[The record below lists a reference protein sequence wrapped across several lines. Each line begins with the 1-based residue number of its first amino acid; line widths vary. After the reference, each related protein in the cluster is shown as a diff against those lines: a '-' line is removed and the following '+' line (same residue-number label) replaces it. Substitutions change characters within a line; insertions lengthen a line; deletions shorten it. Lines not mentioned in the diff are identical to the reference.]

1 MTTGQAHA
9 THLRRPAAL
18 RLLLQALCLF
28 ALLLTALPASAIVVT
43 PDTPGVEL
51 DHELK
56 LWRDPSRN
64 ASIDQAANAAAQG
77 QFTSPHGLQ
86 RSRGYSR
93 DAWWFRF
100 ELRNPSPA
108 KLNSYIEYTDGLIDS
123 VTLYT
128 RPAGSNEPWKRQAF
142 RGGQTEDARP
152 LATIRPVFRE
162 PVAAGVSEDVMV
174 RVLFNEH
181 ADMSGPIYS
190 DLRVWGEQPFFRA
203 NSHEMFMIGG
213 MIGIMLLVAFGAL
226 TGFAATRDKAFLY
239 YGLNLLML
247 TISFHSAT
255 GVWPL
260 LLWNGHFS
268 LKLLFF
274 CSGIYFICAAQFVR
288 HYLHVSRF
296 SPWLD
301 KALLSIVAIGGISSV
316 AALVGQEQFALEALN
331 IGGIGFL
338 IYIAASVMAIRNRV
352 PGAKLFLLAWA
363 TYSVSLTVTWG
374 LRDYGLIEHDS
385 FSYRFIFV
393 GIVIEIMLFSV
404 AMALRVREL
413 RRRKE
418 AAESAYRFHLIAEA
432 ERLESLVT
440 QRTAELETARS
451 QAETAN
457 HAKTTFLAHVSHE
470 IRTPLTA
477 ILGYVERFSD
487 ERDLSSPQTQWLSH
501 IQDSGEYLLSLIG
514 NVLDVSKL
522 EAGHIKLYETPM
534 SMAGLVRQLHGLF
547 HEQAARKGVAF
558 EIVAPDNGWFRLDAG
573 KWRQILVNLIGNAI
587 KLTEEGKVAIHL
599 AHEARGN
606 NGHWL
611 VAKVIDTG
619 PGIANQ
625 DSQVIFTPFEQAA
638 AGRRA
643 GGAGLGLSICRD
655 FTHLM
660 GGHIELDSTPGQGT
674 TFTVHVPVT
683 PAQPAHEST
692 RTDWQGALTGRT
704 IMIAED
710 QPLNRDLLSEILNR
724 AGATVLSAEDGIDAM
739 GVWRGQPHIDTIL
752 ADFHMPFM
760 NGIRLAQSLRKLGF
774 AGQFYLVSAGHSP
787 DATELAAAGV
797 DGWVTKPFTRDQLLR
812 TLVEK
817 TLVKPQ
823 HAIPASLEE
832 AAAALG
838 YSMEKAVPFAQRG
851 LDRIG
856 VLLQELAEQEQ
867 LSERSR
873 HAHSAKGIA
882 GQIGMLKLM
891 RALDALEQAP
901 EAMQLA
907 VAQLELAAA
916 SAILARRARQLATES
931 LNDEIS

>member
-1 MTTGQAHA
+1 MST
-9 THLRRPAAL
+9 RPARGAGTS
-18 RLLLQALCLF
+18 RIAAYLLLQMLCLLVF
-28 ALLLTALPASAIVVT
+28 ALGAAPAGAMNVDAAT
-43 PDTPGVEL
+43 NGVEL
-51 DHELK
+51 DGELK
-56 LWRDPSRN
+56 IWRDPTRS
-64 ASIDQAANAAAQG
+64 ASIDEADKAASTG
-77 QFTSPHGLQ
+77 KFHSPHGLM

-100 ELRNPSPA
+100 VVHNDSPQTIYS
-108 KLNSYIEYTDGLIDS
+108 LIEYTDGLIGS

-128 RPAGSNEPWKRQAF
+128 RPLGSNGPWQLQAF
-142 RGGQTEDARP
+142 RNSQGEENRP
-152 LATIRPVFRE
+152 LSTIRPVFRE
-162 PVAAGVSEDVMV
+162 PLAGFQSKEVMLQV
-174 RVLFNEH
+174 VFNGH
-181 ADMSGPIYS
+181 DDIAGPIYS
-190 DLRVWGEQPFFRA
+190 DLRLWGEQPFFRA
-203 NSHEMFMIGG
+203 NNHEMFLLGG
-213 MIGIMLLVAFGAL
+213 MIGIMLLVAFGAI

-239 YGLNLLML
+239 YGLNLVML

-260 LLWNGHFS
+260 LLWHGYFS
-268 LKLLFF
+268 FKLLFF

-288 HYLHVSRF
+288 HYLQVSRF

-301 KALLSIVAIGGISSV
+301 RALLCIVAIGAVSSV
-316 AALVGQEQFALEALN
+316 AALLDREQFALEALN

-338 IYIAASVMAIRNRV
+338 IYIAASIAAIRNRV
-352 PGAKLFLLAWA
+352 PGAKLFLAAWA

-374 LRDYGLIEHDS
+374 LRDYGLIEHDA
-385 FSYRFIFV
+385 FSYRFIFI
-393 GIVIEIMLFSV
+393 GIIIEIMLFSV

-418 AAESAYRFHLIAEA
+418 AAESAYRLHLIAEA
-432 ERLESLVT
+432 ERLESLVA

-477 ILGYVERFSD
+477 ILGYVERLSD
-487 ERDLSSPQTQWLSH
+487 ERDLNPHQAQWLSH
-501 IQDSGEYLLSLIG
+501 IGDSSEYLLSLIG

-534 SMAGLVRQLHGLF
+534 SMAALVRQLHGLF

-558 EIVAPDNGWFRLDAG
+558 EIIAPDQGWFRLDAG
-573 KWRQILVNLIGNAI
+573 KWRQILVNLVGNAI

-599 AHEARGN
+599 AHEARAGQ
-606 NGHWL
+606 GHWL

-619 PGIANQ
+619 PGIATK
-625 DSQVIFTPFEQAA
+625 DIEMIFAPFEQAA
-638 AGRRA
+638 AGRRV

-660 GGHIELDSTPGQGT
+660 GGHIELDSTPGQGA
-674 TFTVHVPVT
+674 TFTVNVPVT
-683 PAQPAHEST
+683 PAQPVHESGHQ
-692 RTDWQGALTGRT
+692 DWQGVLSGRT
-704 IMIAED
+704 VLIAED
-710 QPLNRDLLSEILNR
+710 QPLNRDLLSDILLR
-724 AGATVLSAEDGIDAM
+724 AGANVISAEDGIEAM
-739 GVWRGQPHIDTIL
+739 GIWRANERIDIIL

-760 NGIRLAQSLRKLGF
+760 NGVRLAQSLRKLGYK
-774 AGQFYLVSAGHSP
+774 GQYLLVSAGHSP
-787 DATELAAAGV
+787 DAEHLAASGV

-812 TLVEK
+812 ALMEK
-817 TLVKPQ
+817 N
-823 HAIPASLEE
+823 PAPLQTQLPATLEE
-832 AAAALG
+832 AAAAMG
-838 YSMEKAVPFAQRG
+838 YTLEKAIPFAQRG
-851 LDRIG
+851 LDRIT
-856 VLLQELAEQEQ
+856 VLLQTLADEETLQD
-867 LSERSR
+867 RSR

-891 RALDALEQAP
+891 RALEALEQTP

-916 SAILARRARQLATES
+916 CAIVLRRARQLAAEP
-931 LNDEIS
+931 LNDGAG

>member
-1 MTTGQAHA
+1 MSTRQARGTGKG
-9 THLRRPAAL
+9 RIAAY
-18 RLLLQALCLF
+18 LLLQMLCLLVF
-28 ALLLTALPASAIVVT
+28 GLGMMPARAVSVDANTA
-43 PDTPGVEL
+43 GVEL
-51 DHELK
+51 DSELK
-56 LWRDPSRN
+56 IWQDPTRVATVEEADKA
-64 ASIDQAANAAAQG
+64 ASTG
-77 QFTSPHGLQ
+77 KFHSPHGLM

-100 ELRNPSPA
+100 VIHNDSPDA
-108 KLNSYIEYTDGLIDS
+108 INGLIEYTDGLVGS
-123 VTLYT
+123 VTLYS
-128 RPAGSNEPWKRQAF
+128 RPEGSNGPWQQQDF
-142 RGGQTEDARP
+142 LSSQGEENRP
-152 LATIRPVFRE
+152 LSTIRPVFRE
-162 PVAAGVSEDVMV
+162 PLGGLESKEVMMQV
-174 RVLFNEH
+174 VFNGH
-181 ADMSGPIYS
+181 NDIAGPIYS
-190 DLRVWGEQPFFRA
+190 DLRIWGEQPFFRA
-203 NSHEMFMIGG
+203 NNHEMFLLGG
-213 MIGIMLLVAFGAL
+213 MIGIMLLVAFGAI

-239 YGLNLLML
+239 YGLNLVML

-260 LLWNGHFS
+260 LLWHGHFS
-268 LKLLFF
+268 FKLLFF

-288 HYLHVSRF
+288 HYLQVSRF

-301 KALLSIVAIGGISSV
+301 RALLCIVAIGAVSSV
-316 AALVGQEQFALEALN
+316 AALLDKEQFALEALN

-338 IYIAASVMAIRNRV
+338 IYIAASVAAIRNRV
-352 PGAKLFLLAWA
+352 PGAKLFLAAWA

-374 LRDYGLIEHDS
+374 LRDYGLIEHDT

-418 AAESAYRFHLIAEA
+418 AAESAYRLHLIAEA
-432 ERLESLVT
+432 ERLESLVA

-477 ILGYVERFSD
+477 ILGYVERLSD
-487 ERDLSSPQTQWLSH
+487 ERDLRPHQSQWLSH
-501 IQDSGEYLLSLIG
+501 IGDSGEYLLSLIG

-534 SMAGLVRQLHGLF
+534 SIPALVRQLQGLF
-547 HEQAARKGVAF
+547 HEQAARKGIAF
-558 EIVAPDNGWFRLDAG
+558 EIIAPDQGWFRLDAG

-599 AHEARGN
+599 AHEARPGQ
-606 NGHWL
+606 GHWL

-619 PGIANQ
+619 PGISAK
-625 DSQVIFTPFEQAA
+625 DVEMIFTPFEQAA

-660 GGHIELDSTPGQGT
+660 GGHIDLDSTPGQGS
-674 TFTVHVPVT
+674 TFTVNVPVT
-683 PAQPAHEST
+683 PAQPVHESSHH
-692 RTDWQGALTGRT
+692 DWQGVLSGRT
-704 IMIAED
+704 VLIAED
-710 QPLNRDLLSEILNR
+710 QPLNRDLLSDILLR
-724 AGATVLSAEDGIDAM
+724 AGASVLSAEDGIDAM
-739 GVWRGQPHIDTIL
+739 GIWRANERIDIIL

-760 NGIRLAQSLRKLGF
+760 NGVRLAQTLRKLGYKGTF
-774 AGQFYLVSAGHSP
+774 LLVSAGHSP
-787 DATELAAAGV
+787 DAEQLAANGV

-812 TLVEK
+812 ALIDKTPVPVQSQLPATLED
-817 TLVKPQ
+817 
-823 HAIPASLEE
+823 
-832 AAAALG
+832 AAAAMG
-838 YSMEKAVPFAQRG
+838 YTLEKALPIAQRG
-851 LDRIG
+851 LDRIST
-856 VLLQELAEQEQ
+856 LLQNLASEET
-867 LSERSR
+867 LSARSR

-891 RALDALEQAP
+891 RALEALEQTP

-916 SAILARRARQLATES
+916 GAIVTRRARQLAAEP
-931 LNDEIS
+931 LNDETA